1 MHPHI
6 LIYFIPLFYLIISLH
21 HQNNY
26 LNPPLKNTTFST
38 FNLVPIESNIF
49 SFNLLANTSIFSFTN
64 YSVLSLKSNL
74 CDY

>member
-26 LNPPLKNTTFST
+26 LNPPLKNTTVST
-38 FNLVPIESNIF
+38 FNFFPIESNIF
-49 SFNLLANTSIFSFTN
+49 SFNLLANTSISSFTN